1 MPQRL
6 CLIETLTV
14 RENVLL
20 PLALAGKSD
29 VEGRRRADEL
39 LRTLDIEMLAARRP
53 VAISVGQAARTSL
66 ARALVAQP
74 RLLLADEPTAA
85 LDATSANL
93 VAHAIATY
101 AESGGAAVVAS
112 HDPQLREMLGQ
123 CLPQGSVHT
132 LELPR

>member
-1 MPQRL
+1 M
-6 CLIETLTV
+6 
-14 RENVLL
+14 
-20 PLALAGKSD
+20 
-29 VEGRRRADEL
+29 
-39 LRTLDIEMLAARRP
+39 
-53 VAISVGQAARTSL
+53 GQAARASL
-66 ARALVAQP
+66 ARALVARP
-74 RLLLADEPTAA
+74 KLLLADEPTAA

-123 CLPQGSVHT
+123 CLPQGSVHS